1 MMIFYIPSCQE
12 LAESIS
18 LPKGTATFKQYPGG
32 EWHVQINDDVLGK
45 PVWVLGQTGVPA
57 DTTVQLMLLCDA
69 LMRAGAVLQIFLT
82 YMGYA
87 RQDKETKG
95 QALSAELMCKI
106 FALCNPKTIHVLQL
120 HNPIICFQQLT
131 NHIPYSFF
139 ESSLDDITHVG
150 KEPWRADCVV
160 APDQGAALWAGPIAA
175 NHLRQLV
182 CIEKQR
188 HSPDSVRM
196 KLNTDVR
203 GKNVLIV
210 DDMITTGATVLD
222 AAHLLFEQ
230 GAQSVRVAATHG
242 VFADNARAR
251 LQESRIE
258 KIYVSNS
265 LPQPTGHDKITVVD
279 VAPYIEDLMKE

>member
-1 MMIFYIPSCQE
+1 MLFYIPSCKD
-12 LAESIS
+12 LANNIS
-18 LPKGTATFKQYPGG
+18 LPKGFATFNQYPGG
-32 EWHVQINDDVLGK
+32 EWHVQVHDDVQGK
-45 PVWVLGQTGVPA
+45 SVWVLAHTGVPA
-57 DTTVQLMLLCDA
+57 DTTVQLILLCDA
-69 LMRAGAVLQIFLT
+69 LARAGAEIHLFIT

-87 RQDKETKG
+87 RQDTEVKG

-120 HNPIICFQQLT
+120 HNPLICFGRLT

-139 ESSLDDITHVG
+139 ESCIDDESDS
-150 KEPWRADCVV
+150 KKPWRADCVV

-188 HSPDSVRM
+188 KSPDRVGM
-196 KLNTDVR
+196 KLQADVR
-203 GKNVLIV
+203 GKHALIV
-210 DDMITTGATVLD
+210 DDMITTGSTVLD
-222 AAHLLFEQ
+222 GAHLLFEH
-230 GAQSVRVAATHG
+230 GALSVQVAATHG
-242 VFADNARAR
+242 IFAGDARAR

-258 KIYVSNS
+258 KIYVTNS
-265 LPQPTGHDKITVVD
+265 LPQPEGHDKITVVD